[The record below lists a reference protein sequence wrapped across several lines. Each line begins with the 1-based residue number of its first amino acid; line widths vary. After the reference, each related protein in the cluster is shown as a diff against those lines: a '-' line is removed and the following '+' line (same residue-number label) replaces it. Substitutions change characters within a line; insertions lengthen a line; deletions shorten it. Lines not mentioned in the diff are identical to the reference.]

1 MDLKHLR
8 TFVAVAEL
16 GTVSKAAL
24 RLRIAQPALSRQIIG
39 LENELGLTLFD
50 RVGGRLLLTGE
61 GEQLLGSC
69 RRLLGYAMSFTDEAR
84 ELRRGDSGVL
94 KVAALP
100 RMIETVFPT
109 FVHLYAKNYPNVQVR
124 FIEGIGDRV
133 LGMVERGEVQLA
145 MMVDAAFPTGDDRF
159 GSRPLPPVGFSAAHP
174 NLLELERRR
183 SIDIRGLAPYPL
195 LLLDT
200 SFVIRKRFDA
210 ACRLAGVRPNILF
223 EGSSPH
229 TLLSLAEAGHGMA
242 IIPSHAYYVRLHRYT
257 LEALRL
263 TYEGKPLQE
272 PLSIFWDKRRSLA
285 RYAQDFCELLAAH
298 IRKIN
303 SIPQSSSGF
312 RRARAKR
319 K

>member
-8 TFVAVAEL
+8 TFVTVAEL

-39 LENELGLTLFD
+39 LETELGLTLFD

-69 RRLLGYAMSFTDEAR
+69 RRLLGYASSFTDEAQ

-94 KVAALP
+94 KVTTSP
-100 RMIETVFPT
+100 RMIETVFGT
-109 FVHLYAKNYPNVQVR
+109 FVHLYAKSYPNVQVR
-124 FIEGIGDRV
+124 LIEGIGAKV
-133 LGMVERGEVQLA
+133 LDMVEQGEVQLA
-145 MMVDAAFPTGDDRF
+145 ITVDAAVPAGNDHF
-159 GSRPLPPVGFSAAHP
+159 GSRPLPPVRFSAAHY
-174 NLLELERRR
+174 NLPELEHRQ
-183 SIDIRGLAPYPL
+183 SIDIRGLAPYRL

-210 ACRLAGVRPNILF
+210 ACRLAGVRPNIQF

-229 TLLSLAEAGHGMA
+229 TLLSLAEAGHGVA
-242 IIPSHAYYVRLHRYT
+242 IVPSYVRFHRYT
-257 LEALRL
+257 LGMLLVTHER
-263 TYEGKPLQE
+263 KPLQE
-272 PLSIFWDKRRSLA
+272 PLSIFWDNRRSLP
-285 RYAQDFCELLAAH
+285 RYAQDFCELLVEH
-298 IRKIN
+298 IRKA
-303 SIPQSSSGF
+303 SPSSVL
-312 RRARAKR
+312 RRPSAKR

>member
-8 TFVAVAEL
+8 TFVTVAEL

-39 LENELGLTLFD
+39 LETELGITLFD

-69 RRLLGYAMSFTDEAR
+69 RRLLGYASSFTDEAQ

-94 KVAALP
+94 KVTASP
-100 RMIETVFPT
+100 RMIETVFGT
-109 FVHLYAKNYPNVQVR
+109 FVHLYAKSYPNVQVR
-124 FIEGIGDRV
+124 LIEGIGAKV
-133 LGMVERGEVQLA
+133 LDMVERGEVQLA
-145 MMVDAAFPTGDDRF
+145 IMVDAAVPAANDHF
-159 GSRPLPPVGFSAAHP
+159 GSRPLPPVTFSAVYHTRLA
-174 NLLELERRR
+174 LEYRR

-210 ACRLAGVRPNILF
+210 ACRLAGVRPDIRF

-229 TLLSLAEAGHGMA
+229 TLLSLAEAGHGIA
-242 IIPSHAYYVRLHRYT
+242 IIPSYTSYVQLHRCT
-257 LEALRL
+257 LGMLRV
-263 TYEGKPLQE
+263 THERKPLQE

-285 RYAQDFCELLAAH
+285 RYAQAFCELLAEH
-298 IRKIN
+298 IQKVSPIVQ
-303 SIPQSSSGF
+303 PSSGLQ
-312 RRARAKR
+312 RPSAKR